1 MQAVKSLSV
10 AVTLL
15 VVGYFVFKIIFLKDE
30 LNTARTQL
38 SAAIN
43 ANLALNETLN
53 TLKAT
58 QAAAVKALNEKYIA
72 ELKETQIINE
82 ALAKTREEFLS
93 GEAEFLSAFNR
104 LEARFENEGVLEPQK
119 EAENVK
125 TKFDFSGG
133 VLDYHGAQ
141 STPRNDGKG
150 ELEKENASA
159 KRDILLTDKAR
170 EFRKREAIKEVFSNS
185 WK

>member
-10 AVTLL
+10 AVALL
-15 VVGYFVFKIIFLKDE
+15 VVGYFVFKIMFLKDE

-38 SAAIN
+38 SEAIN

-58 QAAAVKALNEKYIA
+58 QEAAVKALNEKYIA

-82 ALAKTREEFLS
+82 ALRKTREEFLS

-104 LEARFENEGVLEPQK
+104 LEASFEDEGVLESPKAPPQTPQK

-125 TKFDFSGG
+125 SKFDFSGG
-133 VLDYHGAQ
+133 VL
-141 STPRNDGKG
+141 
-150 ELEKENASA
+150 EEENASA
-159 KRDILLTDKAR
+159 KRQIELTEEER